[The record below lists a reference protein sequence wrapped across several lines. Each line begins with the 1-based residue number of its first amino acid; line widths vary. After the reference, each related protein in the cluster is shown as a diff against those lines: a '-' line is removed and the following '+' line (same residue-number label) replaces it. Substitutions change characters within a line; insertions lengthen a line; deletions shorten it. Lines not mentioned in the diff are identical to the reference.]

1 MASKGILKTGE
12 AYCLMCNESLEP
24 GVSRCPSCDVEF
36 EQDVRAFACPR
47 CRTVM
52 AFGTPQCPK
61 CNMKFKV
68 KVVSPMQSAEDD
80 KLLVKLIEWGK
91 PPAAPTE
98 ASETPP
104 QGPSPEEL
112 EKLGKLRSSIEDLMA
127 NRTDML
133 KRMEKRLEDEKARL
147 ERISALEGRSTT
159 VEQIEAEVMSLAD
172 EMADITMLQA
182 HMDALSDEVS
192 SIIESFNLS
201 DAAKERGLAA
211 KALRAK
217 LDEKERELAEIKS
230 KEEQLAGRE
239 EMVDRKIKAYAS
251 KKKQLDDQENDL
263 KSRLEALE
271 NERLELEKIRLDAV
285 SAKTQ
290 GERDAAK
297 AEWDEEKRRLR
308 HRLIELRSV
317 FSPPTGQDAATE
329 VEVEK
334 AEADIEGTI
343 LELDRQVRELLVERS
358 DLQKR
363 MADAIVID
371 EDLKRLLRV
380 LDQLLGQLPEDI
392 ISKFSSSEDFAL
404 YERILDRMKI

>member
-1 MASKGILKTGE
+1 
-12 AYCLMCNESLEP
+12 
-24 GVSRCPSCDVEF
+24 
-36 EQDVRAFACPR
+36 
-47 CRTVM
+47 
-52 AFGTPQCPK
+52 
-61 CNMKFKV
+61 
-68 KVVSPMQSAEDD
+68 
-80 KLLVKLIEWGK
+80 
-91 PPAAPTE
+91 
-98 ASETPP
+98 
-104 QGPSPEEL
+104 
-112 EKLGKLRSSIEDLMA
+112 
-127 NRTDML
+127 ML

-317 FSPPTGQDAATE
+317 VSPRTGQEPATE